1 MNKFSNRFY
10 FLIFLLFF
18 VLTFAFG
25 GWYLYSSS
33 KNSTSSSE
41 QLFINPIGLVKEAIQ
56 EKPKPIAVNP
66 INGVEIFDESSSENL
81 KRFPI
86 AVMVNNATPA
96 RPQSGLMDADLIYE
110 IVAEGGITRYLAIF
124 LSKTP
129 EIVGPIR
136 SVREYY
142 LPFVQE
148 NGKASLMHIGYSPQA
163 LQKISEWDIFSIGLK
178 GADFYRDNHG
188 DFNVA
193 TEHTAYSRG
202 DELFKLSQSIRSSTS
217 ENIEMWK
224 FKEEGVKDSD
234 LQEANTAQIDF
245 WYSGDYTGYFK
256 YDPITNEYVRYSGVS
271 QNGTPNILLDRET
284 KKEIR
289 VKNVII
295 QMALEFPIPN
305 DDKNRL
311 DYKVIGSGNVY
322 ILRDGKLLKGTWKK
336 DSLDS
341 RTRFY
346 NEKSDEIELNRG
358 KIWVS
363 VVPSRNENQVYF
375 GEVVSKIKDSN

>member
-1 MNKFSNRFY
+1 MNKFSNRF
-10 FLIFLLFF
+10 LILSIVILLV
-18 VLTFAFG
+18 VLAVAWF
-25 GWYLYSSS
+25 LYSRTTISKSS
-33 KNSTSSSE
+33 DQVFKNPVDI
-41 QLFINPIGLVKEAIQ
+41 FKEVTQ
-56 EKPKPIAVNP
+56 EKPKPLAINP
-66 INGVEIFDESSSENL
+66 LNGVEIFDESTSLNV
-81 KRFPI
+81 KRFPV

-96 RPQSGLMDADLIYE
+96 RPQSGLTDADLIYE
-110 IVAEGGITRYLAIF
+110 IVAEGGITRYLAIY

-129 EIVGPIR
+129 DIVGPIR

-142 LPFVQE
+142 LPFVRE

-163 LQKISEWDIFSIGLK
+163 FQKISQWEIFSIGLK

-188 DFNVA
+188 NFNVA
-193 TEHTAYSRG
+193 TEHTAYSKG
-202 DELFKLSQSIRSSTS
+202 EDLFKFSENLRGATS
-217 ENIEMWK
+217 EPIEMWK
-224 FKEEGVKDSD
+224 FKAEGLKDSQ
-234 LQEANTAQIDF
+234 LQEVHTAQIDF
-245 WYSGDYTGYFK
+245 WYPGDYTGYFK
-256 YDPITNEYVRYSGVS
+256 YDPNTNDYVRYSGVS
-271 QNGTPNILLDRET
+271 ENGLPEILLDRET

-311 DYKVIGSGNVY
+311 DYKVLGSGNVY
-322 ILRDGKLLKGTWKK
+322 VLQDGKLIKGTWKK

-363 VVPSRNENQVYF
+363 VVPSRNENQIYF
-375 GEVVSKIKDSN
+375 GEVVSKN